1 MSDTLARGRRS
12 SLRSL
17 VFSKFTTSDWNKL
30 SASVWQAGMG
40 HRSFSNRFMTACPL
54 ILLPGTPGTTV
65 HRLQRRFETLKAMTS
80 AANEPRE
87 TFHRSLIPP
96 ANDTI
101 KGIQAMVNARLLTV
115 VEEDTPGWKA

>member
-30 SASVWQAGMG
+30 SASVWHAGVG
-40 HRSFSNRFMTACPL
+40 HRSFSNRFDRMPAYP
-54 ILLPGTPGTTV
+54 IPGTPGTTV

-80 AANEPRE
+80 AANQARE
-87 TFHRSLIPP
+87 TFQRSLIPV
-96 ANDTI
+96 ANDSM
-101 KGIQAMVNARLLTV
+101 KDIQAMVKRAGRLTV
-115 VEEDTPGWKA
+115 L

>member
-40 HRSFSNRFMTACPL
+40 HRSFSIHDR
-54 ILLPGTPGTTV
+54 V
-65 HRLQRRFETLKAMTS
+65 
-80 AANEPRE
+80 
-87 TFHRSLIPP
+87 P
-96 ANDTI
+96 AYPITR
-101 KGIQAMVNARLLTV
+101 NARNDGSSFAAQIR
-115 VEEDTPGWKA
+115 DTEGDDQRS